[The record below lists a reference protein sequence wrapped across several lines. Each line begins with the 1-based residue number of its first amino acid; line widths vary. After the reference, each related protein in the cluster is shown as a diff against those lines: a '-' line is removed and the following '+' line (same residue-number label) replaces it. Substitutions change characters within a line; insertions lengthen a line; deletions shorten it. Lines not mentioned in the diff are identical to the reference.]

1 MKFMDTNN
9 TDARLKEQ
17 VLELEQTLKQLMLIG
32 DRLFEENQ
40 SLKLK
45 ETQLV
50 KERAE
55 LHAKNDKIRTQV
67 EAMIM
72 RLKAMENA

>member
-1 MKFMDTNN
+1 MDTNN

-17 VLELEQTLKQLMLIG
+17 VLELEQTLEKLMLISS
-32 DRLFEENQ
+32 RLFEDNQ

-45 ETQLV
+45 ETQLI
-50 KERAE
+50 KDRAE

-72 RLKAMENA
+72 RLKAMENS

>member
-1 MKFMDTNN
+1 MDTNN

-17 VLELEQTLKQLMLIG
+17 VLELEQTLEKLMLISN
-32 DRLFEENQ
+32 RLFEDNQ

-45 ETQLV
+45 ETQLI
-50 KERAE
+50 KDRAE

-72 RLKAMENA
+72 RLKAMENS

>member
-1 MKFMDTNN
+1 METNN

-17 VLELEQTLKQLMLIG
+17 VAELEATLTTLITSCNTLH
-32 DRLFEENQ
+32 DENQ
-40 SLKLK
+40 SLKAK
-45 ETQLV
+45 ESQLL

-55 LHAKNDKIRTQV
+55 LFAKNDKIRTQV
-67 EAMIM
+67 EAMVM

>member
-1 MKFMDTNN
+1 MDTNN

-17 VLELEQTLKQLMLIG
+17 VLELEETLEKLMLISN
-32 DRLFEENQ
+32 RLFEDNQ

-45 ETQLV
+45 ETQLI
-50 KERAE
+50 KDRAE

-72 RLKAMENA
+72 RLKAMENS

>member
-1 MKFMDTNN
+1 METNN
-9 TDARLKEQ
+9 TDSRLKEQ
-17 VLELEQTLKQLMLIG
+17 VLELEATLEQLLAISE
-32 DRLFEENQ
+32 RLYEENQ
-40 SLKLK
+40 ALRVK
-45 ETQLV
+45 ESQLI

-67 EAMIM
+67 EAMIQ

>member
-1 MKFMDTNN
+1 MDTNN

-17 VLELEQTLKQLMLIG
+17 VAELETTLTTLMTSCNN
-32 DRLFEENQ
+32 LFNENQ
-40 SLKLK
+40 SLKTK
-45 ETQLV
+45 ESQLL

-55 LHAKNDKIRTQV
+55 LFAKNDKIRTQV
-67 EAMIM
+67 EAMVM

>member
-1 MKFMDTNN
+1 METNN

-17 VLELEQTLKQLMLIG
+17 VAELEKTVTTLISNCG
-32 DRLFEENQ
+32 NLFDENE
-40 SLKLK
+40 SLKAK
-45 ETQLV
+45 ESQLL

-55 LHAKNDKIRTQV
+55 LFAKNDKIRTQV
-67 EAMIM
+67 EAMVM

>member
-1 MKFMDTNN
+1 MDTNN

-17 VLELEQTLKQLMLIG
+17 VDELEKTVAILISSA
-32 DRLFEENQ
+32 DSLVDENQ
-40 SLKLK
+40 SLKTK
-45 ETQLV
+45 EALLL

-55 LHAKNDKIRTQV
+55 LFAKNDKIRTQV
-67 EAMIM
+67 EAMVM